1 MNIATV
7 TGLKPET
14 DVCFRLSVTRAGLT
28 GPLSDKVC
36 TKTAPPAPPTPTP
49 TPTPAGHPDTHP
61 DALRILGEPDS
72 HRSPRVIRTP
82 TR

>member
-7 TGLKPET
+7 TGLKSET

-49 TPTPAGHPDTHP
+49 TPTPPPTPTPHAHPDPLRFADP
-61 DALRILGEPDS
+61 DA
-72 HRSPRVIRTP
+72 HRHPG
-82 TR
+82 